1 MIQKLTLYLIFLL
14 GFLNGVIAQKSKQK
28 AAFKQST
35 KQRIFLYDKLYK
47 ELDQLSYNQFKD
59 SIFNFTKDT
68 LTRKDKTTVWWMPFK
83 PAEISESWVPS
94 VYVFTNTKG
103 NLAIELPNTQSKRYS
118 LFIYDG
124 KILLYNISN
133 LQEDKWIIEKSN
145 FYHRGWYNFELYC
158 NGELLERNKFLL
170 Q

>member
-1 MIQKLTLYLIFLL
+1 MRTLTLYLFFLL
-14 GFLNGVIAQKSKQK
+14 GFLNGVSAQRNKPK
-28 AAFKQST
+28 AANKKT
-35 KQRIFLYDKLYK
+35 AKQRIFLHNKLYK
-47 ELDQLSYNQFKD
+47 ELDQISYKQFKD

-68 LTRKDKTTVWWMPFK
+68 LTRKDKTTVLWYPVN
-83 PAEISESWVPS
+83 PLEIQESWVQS
-94 VYVFTNTKG
+94 VYVFINSKG
-103 NLAIELPNTQSKRYS
+103 NLAVELPNTQSKRYS

-124 KILLYNISN
+124 KVLLYNISN

>member
-1 MIQKLTLYLIFLL
+1 MSRFILFLFIIL
-14 GFLNGVIAQKSKQK
+14 GFANGVNAQKNKQK
-28 AAFKQST
+28 TALKKAQ
-35 KQRIFLYDKLYK
+35 KQRIFLHNKLYK
-47 ELDQLSYNQFKD
+47 ELDQDNYNQFKD

-68 LTRKDKTTVWWMPFK
+68 LIRKDKNTVIWSPLN
-83 PAEISESWVPS
+83 AIEIQENWIPS
-94 VYVFTNTKG
+94 IYVFTNAKG

-124 KILLYNISN
+124 KILLHNITN

-145 FYHRGWYNFELYC
+145 FYHQGWYNFELYC

>member
-1 MIQKLTLYLIFLL
+1 MRRLTLYLFFLL
-14 GFLNGVIAQKSKQK
+14 GFLNGVTAQKSKQK
-28 AAFKQST
+28 AVDK
-35 KQRIFLYDKLYK
+35 KYPNQRIFLSKKLYK
-47 ELDQLSYNQFKD
+47 EFDQASYKQFKD
-59 SIFNFTKDT
+59 SILNFSKDT
-68 LTRKDKTTVWWMPFK
+68 LTRKDKNTVLWSPFNSI
-83 PAEISESWVPS
+83 EIEENWVPS

-103 NLAIELPNTQSKRYS
+103 NLAVELPNTQLKRYS

-124 KILLYNISN
+124 KILLYNITN